1 MMVCEKQEQSINSA
15 QGGENM
21 VGLVDVRKKKNLTQ
35 EGLAELIGVDRS
47 TVAKW
52 ETGIAKP
59 LADKLVLLAKVLEC
73 KIEDLF

>member
-1 MMVCEKQEQSINSA
+1 
-15 QGGENM
+15 M